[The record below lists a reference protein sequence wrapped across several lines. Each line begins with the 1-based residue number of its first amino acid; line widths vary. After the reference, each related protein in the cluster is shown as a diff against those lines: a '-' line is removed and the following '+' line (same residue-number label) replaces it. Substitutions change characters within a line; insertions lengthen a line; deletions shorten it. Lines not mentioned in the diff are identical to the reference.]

1 MLERYGVGLK
11 IKLAQWQRIEF
22 AVQELENIYQ
32 RRYREKLS
40 SRYYGLKISPS
51 WTPRGNIRLPMRDG
65 KGKAFSSL
73 YRRTLDRNVDPN
85 LL

>member
-11 IKLAQWQRIEF
+11 INLAKWQRIEF
-22 AVQELENIYQ
+22 AVQELENEDQ
-32 RRYREKLS
+32 TRYPQKFS

-65 KGKAFSSL
+65 NGRAFSSI
-73 YRRTLDRNVDPN
+73 YKGILDRNVDPN